1 MTVFSEMGKGGGD
14 FDKRFVIEG
23 NFVKEM
29 ILSSNTKLYNYGFTR
44 IPFLKSYELSLAH
57 I

>member
-23 NFVKEM
+23 KFVKEM

-44 IPFLKSYELSLAH
+44 IPFLNSYELSLAH